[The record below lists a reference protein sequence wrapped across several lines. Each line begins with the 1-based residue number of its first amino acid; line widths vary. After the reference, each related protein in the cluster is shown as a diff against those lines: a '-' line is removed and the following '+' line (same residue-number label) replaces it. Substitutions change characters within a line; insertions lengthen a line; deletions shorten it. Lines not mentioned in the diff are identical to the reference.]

1 VGLSGFAKG
10 RPRLPLR
17 EARKGSPSAASM
29 CKLPSL
35 EDHRSCELLNHW
47 SRHCGKDS
55 SGSCCFLRKIRT
67 LQRVLKRAEVDLW
80 GQCKKK
86 KMKKKKKKKEKE
98 VDFTRHVA
106 CT

>member
-1 VGLSGFAKG
+1 
-10 RPRLPLR
+10 
-17 EARKGSPSAASM
+17 
-29 CKLPSL
+29 
-35 EDHRSCELLNHW
+35 
-47 SRHCGKDS
+47 
-55 SGSCCFLRKIRT
+55 